1 MSNLRLIIAS
11 TSTVFGSGYLEY
23 LRPEL
28 INHFQDIDEIL
39 FIPFAQPGGISMD
52 DYTEHARSYFRQIGI
67 KIRGIHSENNS
78 IDLVKNAQGIFV
90 GGGNSFILINELHKS
105 KLIDPIRKLLLSGKP
120 YLGTS
125 AGSNILGPSIM
136 TTNDMPI
143 VYPPSF
149 KALNLVPFLINP
161 HFVTPDVRSK
171 HMGETRDM
179 RIKEFLHFNKKRV
192 VGLREGS
199 YFILKDGILSLKGTE
214 SARVFQFGI
223 EPIELGSGQ
232 NFQFLLSNT

>member
-1 MSNLRLIIAS
+1 MNNLRLLIAS

-28 INHFQDIDEIL
+28 ITHFQGIDEIL

-52 DYTEHARSYFRQIGI
+52 EYTEHARSYFKQIGI
-67 KIRGIHSENNS
+67 KIRGIHSDKNRNG
-78 IDLVKNAQGIFV
+78 LVENAQGVFV
-90 GGGNSFILINELHKS
+90 GGGNSFVLINELHKL
-105 KLIDPIRKLLLSGKP
+105 KLIDPIRKLLLSGTP

-149 KALNLVPFLINP
+149 KSLSMVPFLINP
-161 HFVTPDVRSK
+161 HFITPDGKSK
-171 HMGETRDM
+171 HMGETRDT

-214 SARVFQFGI
+214 SVRVFQFGS
-223 EPIELGSGQ
+223 EPKELTPG
-232 NFQFLLSNT
+232 NDFQFLLSET